1 MKRLAIAVFCTAAVL
16 SSQAETFFDNA
27 RVQSVQPQY
36 ESVNVPRQD
45 CRAEWVTQPA
55 YVNNGIAQP
64 GGTIVGALVGGLLG
78 NQIGKGQGRGVAT
91 AVGAVAGGFVGNRI
105 TASNYGYDMVQ
116 PAAQQ
121 VTRCQTVN
129 EMQSRLA
136 GYQVVYD
143 YRGQSYTT
151 LLRENPGAN
160 LQVRVSV
167 EPVVQ

>member
-1 MKRLAIAVFCTAAVL
+1 M
-16 SSQAETFFDNA
+16 
-27 RVQSVQPQY
+27 
-36 ESVNVPRQD
+36 
-45 CRAEWVTQPA
+45 
-55 YVNNGIAQP
+55 
-64 GGTIVGALVGGLLG
+64 
-78 NQIGKGQGRGVAT
+78 
-91 AVGAVAGGFVGNRI
+91 
-105 TASNYGYDMVQ
+105 Q